1 MIIGCITPDGKQDY
15 LAELI
20 IEGFRARGDILVAT
34 DLSNGILASEVMAD
48 DKFVKLSPQFDML
61 LVFFGK
67 VRGNRLPK
75 WHLLDRM
82 QNVPKDRIVYID
94 GSEWTC
100 TGWEANNQSRDSLLD
115 PSKRRAEPW
124 LNEPMLKRV
133 GHYFKRETYQQD
145 RHRGVV
151 PLPFGLFDRHVLSES
166 EKDIDLFCSFGHTR
180 TGLRKNLIEACT
192 QLRKLRPDLNIVVGS
207 GYTRHQFSDMMARSR
222 IAVDAWG
229 GGDCC
234 DRFWEAIGAR
244 ACCLYQRYNI
254 EMPFPFTDWIHAVSF
269 SDMGEFS
276 KRVDLLLDNP
286 DLTKQIGYAGLE
298 HAQFYHTSFKRA
310 NSIMQKVFYGIHE

>member
-15 LAELI
+15 LAELV
-20 IEGFRARGDILVAT
+20 IEGFRARGDILVAS
-34 DLSNGILASEVMAD
+34 DLSNGILASEVMSD

-67 VRGNRLPK
+67 VRGNRPPK
-75 WHLLDRM
+75 WHLLDQM
-82 QNVPKDRIVYID
+82 KNVSRDRIVYID

-115 PSKRRAEPW
+115 PSKRRGEPW
-124 LNEPMLKRV
+124 LNEPMLKRA

-145 RHRGVV
+145 RLRGVV
-151 PLPFGLFDRHVLSES
+151 PLPFGLFDRHVLPES
-166 EKDIDLFCSFGHTR
+166 HKDIDLFCSFGHTR

-192 QLRKLRPDLNIVVGS
+192 QLQKLRPDMNIVVGS
-207 GYTRHQFSDMMARSR
+207 GYSRHQFSDMMSRSR

-244 ACCLYQRYNI
+244 TCCLYQRYNI

-276 KRVDLLLDNP
+276 KCANLLLDNP

-298 HAQFYHTSFKRA
+298 HAGYYHTSFKRA
-310 NSIMQKVFYGIHE
+310 NSIMQKVFYGTHE